1 MDRCLNKLIG
11 ATDMNYTTH
20 NDKESLE
27 SAKTGSSLMGEI
39 EATYAELRSLFGKPR
54 TWDDG
59 KVDAEW
65 VIEFS
70 DKTIATVHNWKDG
83 KAYLGE
89 VGLDLKNIKR
99 WSVGGFSPAAATMVQ
114 IALDLSREDKDSDK
128 GSTGEQAF
136 ESAFAVMD
144 NIAKTKGENYA
155 ALVELVILT
164 IKRRQLMD
172 LLLAMLGDM
181 TEMPDHV
188 RKGIEKIDNEIS
200 VRTIS
205 RACHASTV
213 EFKNDK
219 EAGDL
224 MDWAGRVISC
234 EEVGIESLM
243 KSMFK
248 KGS

>member
-1 MDRCLNKLIG
+1 MKY
-11 ATDMNYTTH
+11 ATH

-27 SAKTGSSLMGEI
+27 GASNGASLVGKVK
-39 EATYAELRSLFGKPR
+39 ATYAELRSLFGKPMTR
-54 TWDDG
+54 DDG
-59 KVDAEW
+59 KVDAQW
-65 VIEFS
+65 VVEFS
-70 DKTIATVHNWKDG
+70 DGTIASVYNWKDG
-83 KAYLGE
+83 VAYLGE
-89 VGLDLKNIKR
+89 AGLPIKNITE
-99 WSVGGFSPAAATMVQ
+99 WHVGGLSSAAHAMVQ
-114 IALDLSREDKDSDK
+114 IAIDLSREERESSKDDVEK
-128 GSTGEQAF
+128 KVF

-164 IKRRQLMD
+164 MKRKQLMD
-172 LLLAMLGDM
+172 LLLAMLSDM

-188 RKGIEKIDNEIS
+188 RNGIEKIDNEIS

-213 EFKNDK
+213 EFNTDK

-243 KSMFK
+243 KSMLK